1 MGHTMIVAVAPADLD
16 HLDRLVAEQQEAES
30 RWQAA
35 AEARADLPGA
45 GRAACTG
52 PTPRT

>member
-1 MGHTMIVAVAPADLD
+1 MGHTMIVAVAPAD
-16 HLDRLVAEQQEAES
+16 LDRLVAEQQEAES